1 MEIMYGNTERY
12 RASMVFVLPRNPLVE
27 EGVSPLIDKR
37 TRVLRAVDR
46 VDFSDA
52 QALVLHAKSKAQ
64 EIISSAQAAFEEEKR
79 RGYVEGREEALLD
92 QAEKMIDTVSRTVEY
107 FSSVE
112 RKMVDLVMASVRKIV
127 DGFDDKEQVVIVV
140 KNALAVVRNQKLM
153 TLRLH
158 PDEVDVVRARVNEL
172 LAAYPGVGYL
182 DIIADAR
189 LMTGSCILESDIGMV
204 EASMEGQISAIKG
217 AFQRTFGS
225 RV

>member
-1 MEIMYGNTERY
+1 
-12 RASMVFVLPRNPLVE
+12 MVFVLPRNPLVE